1 MKNLKL
7 LTILLCVMFFA
18 TVNAQNQTTKT
29 DDAKYIE
36 VNGTAELIIE
46 PDEIYIRIHLLE
58 TSDNPLEKQE
68 TNLKKTLETIG
79 IDLKNLSLEST
90 EANLHSGIFK
100 GKDLIRQKYYV
111 LKVNSATL
119 LSKVFA
125 ELDKLK
131 IKEAFIQKVTHSKLD
146 SLNKVIRVMAIKNAK
161 EKADYLLS
169 AINEKCGKALIV
181 SEILNNST
189 SDDFLDGIVM
199 HHNLPSLRSR
209 RDYRGDISEN
219 FYDDNTEVDFRKIT
233 ISFTIYVK
241 FEIL

>member
-7 LTILLCVMFFA
+7 IAILLCFMLFVS
-18 TVNAQNQTTKT
+18 VNAQNTSTNT
-29 DDAKYIE
+29 NDVKYIE
-36 VNGTAELIIE
+36 VNGTAELKIE

-68 TNLKKTLETIG
+68 TELKKSLETLG

-100 GKDLIRQKYYV
+100 GKDVIRQKYYV

-119 LSKVFA
+119 LSKVFE
-125 ELDKLK
+125 ELDKIK
-131 IKEAFIQKVTHSKLD
+131 IKDAIIQKVTHSKLD
-146 SLNKVIRVMAIKNAK
+146 SLNKVVRIMAIKAAK

-169 AINEKCGKALIV
+169 AIGEKTGKALV
-181 SEILNNST
+181 VKEINST
-189 SDDFLDGIVM
+189 DYGNIYRYNEAYNVSNYSF
-199 HHNLPSLRSR
+199 SRSR
-209 RDYRGDISEN
+209 GDYSGQSINDNEVN
-219 FYDDNTEVDFRKIT
+219 FKQLT

-241 FEIL
+241 FEIQ